1 MEIEY
6 LTDKNGQQ
14 KAVVV
19 PIHIWRKILPENDTS
34 IEEMSEAME
43 DYCLGKAMDE
53 AENSPIVSR
62 EDAMKFLED

>member
-19 PIHIWRKILPENDTS
+19 PIDIWRKILPKDDVNVEK
-34 IEEMSEAME
+34 MAEAMD

-53 AENSPIVSR
+53 AETSPVLNRDEAI
-62 EDAMKFLED
+62 KFLEE